1 MFCSHC
7 GNCQRL
13 RKKDLWHP
21 RLQNVGQYN
30 TFTLIPNS
38 LTISRYTFLA
48 QGHVWPE
55 RAWPP
60 SGPRLISCNWKL
72 SSRLRE
78 TLCFGINSLPVQ
90 TKHLVTNSALL
101 ATSSAA
107 KKKVQKLN
115 VFRCFFWPLELD
127 VVIKGPQWF
136 AKYWK
141 HQISWVKPCVVSR
154 RSRKLNVFF
163 IVLGSRLASKS
174 CLLIPL
180 AVAGQ
185 LFFSSDFRVP
195 IKTFIW
201 KNLSCLESL
210 QMMNEPTGC
219 QKPHN
224 LISPRRLCG

>member
-7 GNCQRL
+7 GSCQTL

-21 RLQNVGQYN
+21 RLQNAVKHN

-90 TKHLVTNSALL
+90 TKPLLTNSALL
-101 ATSSAA
+101 ATNWAA
-107 KKKVQKLN
+107 KRKAQKLK
-115 VFRCFFWPLELD
+115 VFQWFFWLLEMY
-127 VVIKGPQWF
+127 VVIHGPQWPS
-136 AKYWK
+136 KLWK
-141 HQISWVKPCVVSR
+141 HKFTWVKPYVLMR
-154 RSRKLNVFF
+154 KSRKLNVF
-163 IVLGSRLASKS
+163 S
-174 CLLIPL
+174 
-180 AVAGQ
+180 
-185 LFFSSDFRVP
+185 
-195 IKTFIW
+195 
-201 KNLSCLESL
+201 
-210 QMMNEPTGC
+210 
-219 QKPHN
+219 
-224 LISPRRLCG
+224 